1 MPELI
6 SGVHPTRMEL
16 LTLRKRRKIA
26 ERGRDLLREKLDALM
41 IEFFQFVREI
51 ATLRE
56 KAQRLLSEAY
66 DEFVEA
72 QMAMGS
78 MKLEQTSTGV
88 EDRFSIET
96 KSRNVIGVT
105 IPYIQVTLKPLSAFP
120 YNPYDTSIRLD
131 EATVKMAEAIKAI
144 AELSSAEAAV
154 RKLAEAIAATKRRVN
169 SLEYVIIPR
178 MLATIRYIE
187 MHLEEAEREDFFRL
201 KRIKGRMAKEKPA
214 ELVDLDLLNQQIQA

>member
-6 SGVHPTRMEL
+6 SGIHPTRMEL

-41 IEFFQFVREI
+41 LEFFQFVREI
-51 ATLRE
+51 SNLRA
-56 KAQRLLSEAY
+56 KAQKQLAEAY
-66 DEFVEA
+66 EEFIEA
-72 QMAMGS
+72 QMALGY
-78 MKLEQTSTGV
+78 MKLEQTSIGV
-88 EDRFSIET
+88 EDRYSIAT
-96 KSRNVIGVT
+96 KARNIIGVT
-105 IPYIQVTLKPLSAFP
+105 IPYIQVDVKPLTEYP
-120 YNPYDTSIRLD
+120 YNPYDTSIQLD
-131 EATVKMAEAIKAI
+131 QATMKMTEAIKAI

-154 RKLAEAIAATKRRVN
+154 KKLAEAIASTKRRVN

-201 KRIKGRMAKEKPA
+201 KRIKGRMAKEEAGKPTI
-214 ELVDLDLLNQQIQA
+214 LVS

>member
-6 SGVHPTRMEL
+6 AGIHPTRMEL

-51 ATLRE
+51 SALRT
-56 KAQRLLSEAY
+56 KAQQLLSDAY
-66 DEFVEA
+66 EDFVEA
-72 QMAMGS
+72 QMAIGS
-78 MKLEQTSTGV
+78 IKLEQTAVGI
-88 EDRFSIET
+88 EDRFTIET
-96 KSRNVIGVT
+96 KTRNVIGVT
-105 IPYIQVTLKPLSAFP
+105 IPYIQVTLKPLTAFP
-120 YNPYDTSIRLD
+120 YNPYDTSIKLD
-131 EATVKMAEAIKAI
+131 EATIKMAEAIKAI

-154 RKLAEAIAATKRRVN
+154 KKLAMAIAATKRRVN

-178 MLATIRYIE
+178 MLDTIRYIE

-201 KRIKGRMAKEKPA
+201 KRIKGRMAKENP
-214 ELVDLDLLNQQIQA
+214 VDLDVLDEQLGQPLA

>member
-1 MPELI
+1 
-6 SGVHPTRMEL
+6 
-16 LTLRKRRKIA
+16 
-26 ERGRDLLREKLDALM
+26 M

-56 KAQRLLSEAY
+56 KAQQLLAEAY
-66 DEFVEA
+66 EEFVEA

-96 KSRNVIGVT
+96 KTRNVIGVT

-120 YNPYDTSIRLD
+120 YNPYDTSIKLD
-131 EATVKMAEAIKAI
+131 EATVKMADAIKAI

-154 RKLAEAIAATKRRVN
+154 KKLAEAIASTKRRVN

-201 KRIKGRMAKEKPA
+201 KRIKGRMAKEKP
-214 ELVDLDLLNQQIQA
+214 VDLDLLDEQIQA

>member
-6 SGVHPTRMEL
+6 AGIHPTRMEL

-51 ATLRE
+51 SALRA
-56 KAQRLLSEAY
+56 KAQQLLAEAY
-66 DEFVEA
+66 EDFVEA
-72 QMAMGS
+72 QMAIGS
-78 MKLEQTSTGV
+78 VKLEQTSVGV
-88 EDRFSIET
+88 DDRFMIET
-96 KSRNVIGVT
+96 KTRNVIGVT
-105 IPYIQVTLKPLSAFP
+105 IPYIQVTLIPLTAFP
-120 YNPYDTSIRLD
+120 YNPYDTSIQLD
-131 EATVKMAEAIKAI
+131 EATLKMADAIKAI

-154 RKLAEAIAATKRRVN
+154 KKLAEAIASTKRRVN

-178 MLATIRYIE
+178 MLTTIRYIE

-201 KRIKGRMAKEKPA
+201 KRIKGRMAKEKPIEMSA
-214 ELVDLDLLNQQIQA
+214 VTE

>member
-56 KAQRLLSEAY
+56 KAQRLLAEAY
-66 DEFVEA
+66 EEFVEA

-78 MKLEQTSTGV
+78 MKLEQTSTGI

-105 IPYIQVTLKPLSAFP
+105 IPYIQITLKPLSAFP
-120 YNPYDTSIRLD
+120 YNPYDTSIKLD

-214 ELVDLDLLNQQIQA
+214 DLDLLVQQIQA

>member
-6 SGVHPTRMEL
+6 AGVHPTRMEL
-16 LTLRKRRKIA
+16 LTLRKRRAIA

-51 ATLRE
+51 NTLRA
-56 KAQRLLSEAY
+56 KAQDLLSQSY
-66 DEFVEA
+66 DSFVEA
-72 QMAMGS
+72 QMAMGY
-78 MKLEQTSTGV
+78 MKLEQTSIGV
-88 EDRFSIET
+88 EDRFSIES
-96 KSRNVIGVT
+96 KSRNVIGVS
-105 IPYIQVTLKPLSAFP
+105 IPYIQVNVKPLNEFP
-120 YNPYDTSIRLD
+120 YNIYDTSIRLD
-131 EATVKMAEAIKAI
+131 EATLKMADAIKAI

-154 RKLAEAIAATKRRVN
+154 KKLAEAIAATKRRVN

-201 KRIKGRMAKEKPA
+201 KRIKGRMAKTEARKKQPILA
-214 ELVDLDLLNQQIQA
+214 S

>member
-1 MPELI
+1 
-6 SGVHPTRMEL
+6 MEL

-51 ATLRE
+51 TALRN
-56 KAQRLLSEAY
+56 KAQKLLTEAY
-66 DEFVEA
+66 DDFIVA
-72 QMAMGS
+72 QMAIGS
-78 MKLEQTSTGV
+78 MRLEQTAVGV
-88 EDRFSIET
+88 EDRFTIET

-105 IPYIQVTLKPLSAFP
+105 IPYIQVILTPLSAFP
-120 YNPYDTSIRLD
+120 YNPYDTSIKLD
-131 EATVKMAEAIKAI
+131 EATLKMAEAIKAI

-154 RKLAEAIAATKRRVN
+154 KKLAEAIASTKRRVN

-201 KRIKGRMAKEKPA
+201 KRIKGRMAKEKPVEVNLPA
-214 ELVDLDLLNQQIQA
+214 E